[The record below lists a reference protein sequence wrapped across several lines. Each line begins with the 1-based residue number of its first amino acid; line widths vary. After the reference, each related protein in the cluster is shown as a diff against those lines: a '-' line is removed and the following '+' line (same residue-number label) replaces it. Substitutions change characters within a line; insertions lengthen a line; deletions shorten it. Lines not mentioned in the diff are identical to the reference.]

1 VKALT
6 FGFAR
11 RHGGGTLKGLSEEQ
25 PLPPISIDTRT
36 LKQGEIFWTLQGKR
50 NGQEFIFDAQG
61 RGASAVV
68 VGESWWKE
76 NSDTAQRIPA
86 AWIVPDTLHTLQ
98 VIAKAWRNE
107 LAIPL
112 VAVTGSNG
120 KTSTKEFIGR
130 ALGAKFSVGT
140 TIGNLNNHIGVP
152 LSVLSLR
159 AEHEIAVIEMGANH
173 PAEIDFLCG
182 IAMPTDGLI
191 TSIGRAHL
199 EGFGDIEQVA
209 AAKGELFDFLAESGR
224 AFVPLSDGH
233 CVQASEKVKRRVG
246 YGFES
251 RPAYWRETYY
261 QGRQLQLAEDARPVF
276 QFMDTEVRLQLSGKF
291 WARAALAAL
300 TIAVTFGV
308 EPARAAQAVASWR
321 GISGRTQ
328 IRRLHDMTLIDDTYN
343 ANPDSMRSALEL
355 LCDLS
360 GQRHIAV
367 LGDMSELGTHAEEEH
382 RQLGKDIARLR
393 INKLYCLGAL
403 SSMMAEE
410 ARNAG
415 TDAWHTEKSGELIDR
430 LRKDLVRGDTVL
442 FKASRSVALDE
453 VINALMV

>member
-1 VKALT
+1 VKGLT
-6 FGFAR
+6 FGFAQ
-11 RHGGGTLKGLSEEQ
+11 RHGGGTLKGLSEKQ

-36 LKQGEIFWTLQGKR
+36 LKQGEIFWTLQGR
-50 NGQEFIFDAQG
+50 RDGQEFIFDALG
-61 RGASAVV
+61 RRASAVV
-68 VGESWWKE
+68 ISESWWEK
-76 NSDTAQRIPA
+76 NSDAAQRIPV
-86 AWIVPDTLHTLQ
+86 AWIVPEQLHTLQ
-98 VIAKAWRNE
+98 AVAKAWRNE
-107 LAIPL
+107 LTIPL

-120 KTSTKEFIGR
+120 KTSTKDLIGR
-130 ALGAKFSVGT
+130 ALGAKYSVGT
-140 TIGNLNNHIGVP
+140 TVGNLNNLIGVP
-152 LSVLSLR
+152 LSLLSLR

-173 PAEIDFLCG
+173 PGEIELLCR

-199 EGFGDIEQVA
+199 EGFGNIEQVA

-224 AFVPLSDGH
+224 AFVPLSDSH

-246 YGFES
+246 YGFEPP
-251 RPAYWRETYY
+251 PAHWKETYF
-261 QGRQLQLAEDARPVF
+261 QGRQLQLTEEARPVF
-276 QFMDTEVRLQLSGKF
+276 QFMDTEVQLRLSGKF

-300 TIAVTFGV
+300 TIAATFGV
-308 EPARAAQAVASWR
+308 EPARAAKAVASWQ

-367 LGDMSELGTHAEEEH
+367 LGDMGELGTHAEAEH
-382 RQLGKDIARLR
+382 RQLGKDIASLR

-415 TDAWHTEKSGELIDR
+415 TDAWHTEKSEELIDR

>member
-1 VKALT
+1 
-6 FGFAR
+6 
-11 RHGGGTLKGLSEEQ
+11 LKGLSEEQ